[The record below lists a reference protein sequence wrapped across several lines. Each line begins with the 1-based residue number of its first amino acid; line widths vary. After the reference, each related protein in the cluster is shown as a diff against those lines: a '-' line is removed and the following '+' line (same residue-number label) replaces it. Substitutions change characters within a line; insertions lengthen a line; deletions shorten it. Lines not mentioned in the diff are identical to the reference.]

1 MTNIKYEPADI
12 AIYIQDKG
20 MVLKEK
26 SLVAFDAVNSKII
39 AFGTEAEYIAK
50 GNAENI
56 LVASPLRQGMIVDYP
71 VAVSLF
77 THLLYKAL
85 GEKDVSEACYCSMCA
100 G

>member
-56 LVASPLRQGMIVDYP
+56 LVASPLRQGMIVDY
-71 VAVSLF
+71 
-77 THLLYKAL
+77 HLLYKAL
-85 GEKDVSEACYCSMCA
+85 GEKDVSEACDCSMCA